1 MYGDFVLIKDI
12 NGQTQVDEQFDD
24 YLENGYYVIID
35 IEALGENIGR
45 ELIDECED
53 ELFDEYGD
61 INYTLIYEE
70 IDKRFS
76 NNLIQS
82 VYAEVEEYI
91 KNNL

>member
-45 ELIDECED
+45 ELMDECKD
-53 ELFDEYGD
+53 ELIDEYGD
-61 INYTLIYEE
+61 INYTILYEE

-76 NNLIQS
+76 NNLINS
-82 VYAEVEEYI
+82 VYAEIEEYI
-91 KNNL
+91 NNNL

>member
-12 NGQTQVDEQFDD
+12 NGQTQVDERFDD

-35 IEALGENIGR
+35 IESLGENIGR

-76 NNLIQS
+76 NNLINS

-91 KNNL
+91 NNNL